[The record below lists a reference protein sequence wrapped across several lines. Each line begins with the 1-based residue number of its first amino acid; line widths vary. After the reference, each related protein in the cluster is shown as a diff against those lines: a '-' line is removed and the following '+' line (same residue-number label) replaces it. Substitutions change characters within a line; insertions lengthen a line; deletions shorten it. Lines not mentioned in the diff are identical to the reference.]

1 MEIANLILAAIS
13 TIAAVISAIAALSAK
28 NEVKKLNNH
37 ISGKGN
43 IQNHGKV
50 SIKNDGDNQGIIS
63 GVNTGEIRK

>member
-1 MEIANLILAAIS
+1 MEIA
-13 TIAAVISAIAALSAK
+13 AVVSAIAAVSAK
-28 NEVKKLNNH
+28 NEVKKLNNQ

-43 IQNHGKV
+43 IQNSGKV